1 MASQLKKMITRE
13 RLTAFANVFSF
24 TISSFSIFAIA
35 NYYLFQEIYYLKLN
49 MMAVLFQCSYD
60 IFLWHTNDS
69 VIHHI
74 FVLLIGSFLFQH
86 DLQIDEYLFILLP
99 LTWTEISTLFL
110 VMKSWLEEL
119 DLIDSGWY
127 LANNLVFLCTFIFS
141 RLFIY
146 TTYIVLN
153 PQTYEFLNSKAN
165 YSLWS
170 LVPIYTG
177 IFGLFALNIYWT
189 TIMFKIL
196 SNPLKHKLRHYN
208 TQLFLCIAPWLNI
221 GICLYYYD
229 FKINGHLFGTVLMS
243 LSSFL
248 LQHSILMFG
257 NGDASFYAL
266 NQVCVQVKSA
276 LFVAS
281 HLGMMFGHI
290 SILYH
295 FVLMTLSLLL
305 MIRPNKMYY
314 ISGKIFFS
322 WIAFPLLMIGYIIF
336 DIISPFMSFVCII
349 SLLLYSYPIFSITEK
364 ETMVLPLALDV
375 ILVISQQENLN
386 VMISLGAVSYCI
398 LVISYVKPLYHHN
411 LVLLYILSM
420 VQTVVLCQ
428 INSSTKM
435 TT

>member
-1 MASQLKKMITRE
+1 MTTRE
-13 RLTAFANVFSF
+13 RLTAFADVVSF

-110 VMKSWLEEL
+110 VMKSWLEKL
-119 DLIDSGWY
+119 DLKDSGWY
-127 LANNLVFLCTFIFS
+127 LANNISFLCTFIFS

-153 PQTYEFLNSKAN
+153 PQTYEFINSKVAT
-165 YSLWS
+165 LWS
-170 LVPIYTG
+170 TVPIYTG

-189 TIMFKIL
+189 TIMLKIL
-196 SNPLKHKLRHYN
+196 SNPLKHVMRNYY

-221 GICLYYYD
+221 AICLYYYD
-229 FKINGHLFGTVLMS
+229 FQINGHLVGTVLMS

-248 LQHSILMFG
+248 LQHSILMFQ
-257 NGDASFYAL
+257 NGDVAFYAL
-266 NQVCVQVKSA
+266 NQLTVQVKST

-290 SILYH
+290 SVLYH
-295 FVLMTLSLLL
+295 FVLMTITLLL
-305 MIRPNKMYY
+305 IIRPNKLYY
-314 ISGKIFFS
+314 ISGKIFFT
-322 WIAFPLLMIGYIIF
+322 WIALPLLTIGYIIF
-336 DIISPFMSFVCII
+336 DIISPFMTFVCLI

-364 ETMVLPLALDV
+364 ESMVLPLALDV
-375 ILVISQQENLN
+375 MMVISEQENLN
-386 VMISLGAVSYCI
+386 AMISLGVVSYCI
-398 LVISYVKPLYHHN
+398 LVISYVRPLYHHN
-411 LVLLYILSM
+411 LVLLYVMSII
-420 VQTVVLCQ
+420 QTVVLCQ
-428 INSSTKM
+428 INSSTM
-435 TT
+435 TTTF

>member
-1 MASQLKKMITRE
+1 MTTRE
-13 RLTAFANVFSF
+13 RLTAFADVVSF

-74 FVLLIGSFLFQH
+74 FVLLIGSFLFQN

-110 VMKSWLEEL
+110 VMKSWLEKL
-119 DLIDSGWY
+119 DLKDSGWY
-127 LANNLVFLCTFIFS
+127 LANNVLFLCTFIFS

-153 PQTYEFLNSKAN
+153 PQTYEFINSKVTT
-165 YSLWS
+165 LWS
-170 LVPIYTG
+170 TVPIYTG

-189 TIMFKIL
+189 TIMMKIL
-196 SNPLKHKLRHYN
+196 SNPLKHVMRNYY

-221 GICLYYYD
+221 AICLYYYD
-229 FKINGHLFGTVLMS
+229 FQINGHVVGTVLMS

-248 LQHSILMFG
+248 LQHSILVFQ
-257 NGDASFYAL
+257 NGDAVFYAL
-266 NQVCVQVKSA
+266 NQLSIQVKSA

-290 SILYH
+290 SLLYH
-295 FVLMTLSLLL
+295 FVLMTITLWLI
-305 MIRPNKMYY
+305 IRPNKMYY

-322 WIAFPLLMIGYIIF
+322 WIALPLLMIGYIIF
-336 DIISPFMSFVCII
+336 DIISPFMSFVCFV

-364 ETMVLPLALDV
+364 ETIVLPLALDV
-375 ILVISQQENLN
+375 MLVISQQENLN
-386 VMISLGAVSYCI
+386 TMISLGVVSYCI
-398 LVISYVKPLYHHN
+398 LVISYVRPLYHHN
-411 LVLLYILSM
+411 LVLLYVMSII
-420 VQTVVLCQ
+420 QTVVLCQ
-428 INSSTKM
+428 INSSTM
-435 TT
+435 TTTF